1 MLHYCCDGLTD
12 HFKNPF
18 FSFTSYA
25 SAVLGPPDGLEAL
38 GASAGAS
45 VGLDADADLLGA
57 SELDVEELAPSA
69 KGATATAVRRITTS
83 TRARAM
89 AYGRESW
96 CLGLRGCELWRLCFG
111 AGHCVL
117 CSWRGHSGC
126 FIRETGAYFWMA
138 SWGRVALACLG
149 LWHLARRGACPMRTR
164 PFLESTGGV
173 S

>member
-1 MLHYCCDGLTD
+1 MPLSGSWRLSALLDPSPLQRCWDLRTGWKRLAHLREHRLGWMLMPTC
-12 HFKNPF
+12 
-18 FSFTSYA
+18 
-25 SAVLGPPDGLEAL
+25 
-38 GASAGAS
+38 
-45 VGLDADADLLGA
+45 
-57 SELDVEELAPSA
+57 LAPLSS
-69 KGATATAVRRITTS
+69 TWRSWHPRRRA
-83 TRARAM
+83 RARAM
-89 AYGRESW
+89 AHGRESW

-117 CSWRGHSGC
+117 CSWHGDSGC
-126 FIRETGAYFWMA
+126 FIRETGAYFWVA